1 MTEFVL
7 DDFSEQTI
15 KLIPASK
22 GKRFANY
29 LIDFFFLYLL
39 AMLCG
44 LLYFIFLDTSSDVY
58 LEEDVEDSLLFNV
71 ISLIVYVA
79 YYFIFETFFKGKTLG
94 KYLTKTRTVDIDG
107 SVPTTGAILKRSFSR
122 IVPFDAF
129 SFLGSQD
136 TGWHD
141 RWSNTMV
148 IDEKESRL

>member
-29 LIDFFFLYLL
+29 LIDLFFFYLL

-71 ISLIVYVA
+71 ISIIVYVA
-79 YYFIFETFFKGKTLG
+79 YYFILETFFKGKTLG
-94 KYLTKTRTVDIDG
+94 KYLTKTKNCR
-107 SVPTTGAILKRSFSR
+107 
-122 IVPFDAF
+122 
-129 SFLGSQD
+129 
-136 TGWHD
+136 H
-141 RWSNTMV
+141 
-148 IDEKESRL
+148 